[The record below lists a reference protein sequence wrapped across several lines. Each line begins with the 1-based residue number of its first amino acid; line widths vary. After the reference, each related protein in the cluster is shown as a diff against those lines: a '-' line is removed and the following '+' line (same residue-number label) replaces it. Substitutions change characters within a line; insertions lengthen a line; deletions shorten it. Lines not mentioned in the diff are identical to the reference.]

1 MRPLL
6 FACNSANLLK
16 PAIIRRQSFSL
27 VLYKKP
33 EITLLH
39 QYVINNNLEQAK
51 ALIYKQPY
59 LINKQSNSGETAA
72 HIAARLGHLD
82 ILKFL
87 ADDLNANLMLANVA
101 NQTVY
106 DTAKKHNK
114 DAAEYL
120 ESIGA
125 TVACIYNKSRYC
137 QSGTLFCCRNE

>member
-6 FACNSANLLK
+6 FARNSSNLLK
-16 PAIIRRQSFSL
+16 PAIIKPQSFSL

-33 EITLLH
+33 EVTLLH

-51 ALIYKQPY
+51 ALISKQPS
-59 LINKQSNSGETAA
+59 LINKQSNNGETAA

-87 ADDLNANLMLANVA
+87 ADDLNANLMLTNTAHES
-101 NQTVY
+101 VY
-106 DTAKKHNK
+106 ETAKRYNA

-120 ESIGA
+120 KSIGA
-125 TVACIYNKSRYC
+125 TVVCLYNKGRYC
-137 QSGTLFCCRNE
+137 QRGTLFCCKNG